1 MPLFESAPHLIHC
14 GLFSFTTNPSPRTSL
29 FTHMSIPLPSPLTDE
44 AILSALG
51 EFQITASFKQVQQI
65 QQYIAMLLKWND
77 KINLTAIRDPLEI
90 LYRHFCESMYAAVAV
105 PVENGRLAD
114 VGSGAGFPGIPL
126 KIMRP
131 NLNMFLVESNMKKA
145 TFLAEVLRNIELPD
159 TRVLV
164 SRYEELGEEIMPLD
178 FVCSRAVGD
187 FEPFLAWAAS
197 ERVAAKQVILWI
209 GGRDLDQ
216 ARRGMDW
223 EWRGPIPVPQSLRRY
238 LLVGSRNS

>member
-1 MPLFESAPHLIHC
+1 MTTTGPVVLSAETI
-14 GLFSFTTNPSPRTSL
+14 RR
-29 FTHMSIPLPSPLTDE
+29 
-44 AILSALG
+44 ALG
-51 EFQITASFKQVQQI
+51 EFQLEANDKQVVQI
-65 QQYIAMLLKWND
+65 QQYMTLLLTWNE

-90 LYRHFCESMYAAVAV
+90 LYRHFCESMFAVVAV

-131 NLNMFLVESNMKKA
+131 DLLTLLIESNMKKA
-145 TFLAEVLRNIELPD
+145 TFLAEVLRNVELPD

-164 SRYEELGEEIMPLD
+164 SRYEELGEEITPLD
-178 FVCSRAVGD
+178 FVCSRALGE

-197 ERVAAKQVILWI
+197 ERIAAKQVILWI
-209 GGRDLDQ
+209 GGRDLDA

-223 EWRGPIPVPQSLRRY
+223 EWREPIAVPHSLRRY
-238 LLVGSRNS
+238 LLVGTRKSGTVGATT

>member
-1 MPLFESAPHLIHC
+1 MAKGENLDLPELSDSDITTLLSPFGARLFA
-14 GLFSFTTNPSPRTSL
+14 
-29 FTHMSIPLPSPLTDE
+29 D
-44 AILSALG
+44 
-51 EFQITASFKQVQQI
+51 QISRVRE
-65 QQYIAMLLKWND
+65 YIRILLKWNEL
-77 KINLTAIRDPLEI
+77 ISLTSITDPAEI
-90 LYRHFCESMYAAVAV
+90 VARHFGESMFLNSIL

-131 NLNMFLVESNMKKA
+131 KLNMFLVESNMKKA

-216 ARRGMDW
+216 ARRGTNW
-223 EWRGPIPVPQSLRRY
+223 EWREPIPVPQSLRRY
-238 LLVGSRNS
+238 LLVGSRKA